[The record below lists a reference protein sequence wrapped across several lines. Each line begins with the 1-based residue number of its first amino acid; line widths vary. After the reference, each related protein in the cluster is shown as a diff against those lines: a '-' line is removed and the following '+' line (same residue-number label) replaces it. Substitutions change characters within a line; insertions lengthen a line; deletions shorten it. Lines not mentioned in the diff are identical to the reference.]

1 MEEKIKILLDK
12 INIDEESYQYFND
25 AKITKIKVSPK
36 QKSWNV
42 FIEKE
47 SLLPVEIFKE
57 LEEKKYLL
65 DENASSIE
73 IIFDINNYD
82 LDLYLEYYKYLLAQI
97 KNKIRVLEIYEDC
110 MKIEDNKL
118 LLVVSNETEK
128 ERLESCQVEIEKF
141 YKKIGYKESIEI
153 ELRHEGNI
161 LEEIQEELSHTE
173 APTTPK

>member
-1 MEEKIKILLDK
+1 
-12 INIDEESYQYFND
+12 
-25 AKITKIKVSPK
+25 
-36 QKSWNV
+36 
-42 FIEKE
+42 
-47 SLLPVEIFKE
+47 
-57 LEEKKYLL
+57 
-65 DENASSIE
+65 
-73 IIFDINNYD
+73 
-82 LDLYLEYYKYLLAQI
+82 
-97 KNKIRVLEIYEDC
+97 

-173 APTTPK
+173 APTTPKKETKKENNDSAAVFGRNIKEEPIKIKTLIGEDNNVVVE